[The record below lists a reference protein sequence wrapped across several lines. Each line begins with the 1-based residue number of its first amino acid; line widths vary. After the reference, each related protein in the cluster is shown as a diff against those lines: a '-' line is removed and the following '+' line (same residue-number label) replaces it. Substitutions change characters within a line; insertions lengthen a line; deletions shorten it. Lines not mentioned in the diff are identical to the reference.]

1 MALKSFIEGAAFG
14 ILNDILSEFRSNEG
28 YAKPNKYEVII
39 YPPISHSANKLSSPG
54 AGRPVS
60 GQAMKNL
67 ALRCESVQLPGR
79 NLTTSEDVN
88 VYGPTRQVVDGV
100 TFAEDLS
107 CTFQE
112 STSLDVRKFFEQWQE
127 SAYNPQTWNI
137 RYYKEYIGAMDIF
150 LLDQNDQKRYG
161 LRCMEI
167 YPKTINA
174 ASLGYGTNNTYMT
187 TEVSF
192 AFRNWI
198 NVDANSTPPT
208 LGEKITQTIVNT
220 VERQIQRNVPKVL
233 NKLF

>member
-1 MALKSFIEGAAFG
+1 
-14 ILNDILSEFRSNEG
+14 
-28 YAKPNKYEVII
+28 
-39 YPPISHSANKLSSPG
+39 
-54 AGRPVS
+54 
-60 GQAMKNL
+60 
-67 ALRCESVQLPGR
+67 
-79 NLTTSEDVN
+79 
-88 VYGPTRQVVDGV
+88 
-100 TFAEDLS
+100 
-107 CTFQE
+107 
-112 STSLDVRKFFEQWQE
+112 
-127 SAYNPQTWNI
+127 
-137 RYYKEYIGAMDIF
+137 
-150 LLDQNDQKRYG
+150 
-161 LRCMEI
+161 MEI